1 MPKKFDPEVKDRAVR
16 MVLDRVEEAGSV
28 TKAVALVSPKVDVG
42 RETLRRW
49 VCQHRVDCRDA
60 SKTSHDTR
68 RTFRRTSW
76 IWPVRKEPDLPP
88 STQPIAPIGTPRSG
102 LTERGRPRV
111 RSQEVRSE
119 VRASIPMTKARMTYT
134 ADAT

>member
-49 VCQHRVDCRDA
+49 VSQHRDDA
-60 SKTSHDTR
+60 GSPPMSQEANPHAAAPVTRAVRGDVMGTSLHEVNAGA
-68 RTFRRTSW
+68 
-76 IWPVRKEPDLPP
+76 PAPKP
-88 STQPIAPIGTPRSG
+88 STRH
-102 LTERGRPRV
+102 
-111 RSQEVRSE
+111 
-119 VRASIPMTKARMTYT
+119 
-134 ADAT
+134 

>member
-49 VCQHRVDCRDA
+49 VCQHRVDA
-60 SKTSHDTR
+60 GLNGPTSDDLAELKR
-68 RTFRRTSW
+68 LRGEVKRLREDNE
-76 IWPVRKEPDLPP
+76 ILRK
-88 STQPIAPIGTPRSG
+88 
-102 LTERGRPRV
+102 
-111 RSQEVRSE
+111 
-119 VRASIPMTKARMTYT
+119 ASIFFAGELDP
-134 ADAT
+134 

>member
-49 VCQHRVDCRDA
+49 VSQHRVDAGLKDGP
-60 SKTSHDTR
+60 TSDDLAELR
-68 RTFRRTSW
+68 R
-76 IWPVRKEPDLPP
+76 L
-88 STQPIAPIGTPRSG
+88 
-102 LTERGRPRV
+102 
-111 RSQEVRSE
+111 RSE
-119 VRASIPMTKARMTYT
+119 VKRLRESHRSPCPRKSAQPPPPRARRAAPRGTDRGCSCARSRRRSFGLLRRTR
-134 ADAT
+134 ATFLL

>member
-49 VCQHRVDCRDA
+49 VCQHRVDAGLKDGP
-60 SKTSHDTR
+60 TSDDLAEIKRLKAENR
-68 RTFRRTSW
+68 R
-76 IWPVRKEPDLPP
+76 
-88 STQPIAPIGTPRSG
+88 
-102 LTERGRPRV
+102 LTEDLEIMR
-111 RSQEVRSE
+111 
-119 VRASIPMTKARMTYT
+119 RASIFFAGELDPRNR
-134 ADAT
+134 

>member
-49 VCQHRVDCRDA
+49 VCQHRVDAGLKDGPTSDDLAELKRLRGEVKRLREDNEILRKA
-60 SKTSHDTR
+60 SAFFAAELDR
-68 RTFRRTSW
+68 
-76 IWPVRKEPDLPP
+76 E
-88 STQPIAPIGTPRSG
+88 APW
-102 LTERGRPRV
+102 V
-111 RSQEVRSE
+111 
-119 VRASIPMTKARMTYT
+119 
-134 ADAT
+134 

>member
-49 VCQHRVDCRDA
+49 V
-60 SKTSHDTR
+60 K
-68 RTFRRTSW
+68 
-76 IWPVRKEPDLPP
+76 
-88 STQPIAPIGTPRSG
+88 
-102 LTERGRPRV
+102 RPGFG
-111 RSQEVRSE
+111 SDSSEGESDHAQEVRPA
-119 VRASIPMTKARMTYT
+119 VA
-134 ADAT
+134 